1 MADEIN
7 NNYDDTL
14 SGLLGTNIPEVDEE
28 LLNTMRTLSSPNRS
42 INTENDEDKYSVRL
56 TKENFGLGNVDN
68 TSDLDKPI
76 STATQSAL
84 DDKVTAVEGMGL
96 STNDYTDADKTK
108 LSNIEDEA
116 NKTIVDSSLN
126 NSSENPVQNKVL
138 NDIIGG
144 IDSTGNDYIR
154 FKSGIKVYFTNTAPT
169 GNIPDGSIG
178 VGW

>member
-1 MADEIN
+1 MPN
-7 NNYDDTL
+7 L
-14 SGLLGTNIPEVDEE
+14 LFGLLKGKVPDIDTV
-28 LLNTMRTLSSPNRS
+28 LLNSVNDLLTSAPVEN
-42 INTENDEDKYSVRL
+42 INENKNNIRL

-76 STATQSAL
+76 STATQAAL
-84 DDKVTAVEGMGL
+84 DDKVTAIEGMGL
-96 STNDYTDADKTK
+96 STNDYTNADKTK
-108 LSNIEDEA
+108 LSNIEAGA
-116 NKTIVDSSLN
+116 NKTTVDSSLS

-144 IDSTGNDYIR
+144 IDSTGNDYIQ

>member
-1 MADEIN
+1 MTDELN
-7 NNYDDTL
+7 NSYDNTL

-42 INTENDEDKYSVRL
+42 INNDNDEDSVRL

-76 STATQSAL
+76 STATQEAL
-84 DDKVTAVEGMGL
+84 NDKVTAVEGMGL

-116 NKTIVDSSLN
+116 NKTIVDSSLS

-138 NDIIGG
+138 NGIIGG
-144 IDSTGNDYIR
+144 IDSTGNDYIQ

-169 GNIPDGSIG
+169 GTIPDGSIG